1 MSNNEQE
8 ILSQNISDLP
18 FPDDFRSV
26 SEKIGFKTIGEMADK
41 HVNELLELDGFTYHM
56 LQEYIQ
62 FMQQNDLAN
71 LIKQH

>member
-18 FPDDFRSV
+18 FPGDFKSV
-26 SEKIGFKTIGEMADK
+26 SEKIGFKTIGEMVDK
-41 HVNELLELDGFTYHM
+41 HVNELLDLEGFTYHM
-56 LQEYIQ
+56 LQEYTQ
-62 FMQQNDLAN
+62 FMQENNLSH